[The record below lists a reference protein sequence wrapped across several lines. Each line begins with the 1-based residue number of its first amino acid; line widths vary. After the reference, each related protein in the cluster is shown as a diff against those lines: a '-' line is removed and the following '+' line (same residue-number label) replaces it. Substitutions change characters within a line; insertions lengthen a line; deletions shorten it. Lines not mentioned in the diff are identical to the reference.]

1 MLIHFDLSRIEK
13 NSIIAQKLSKKSKD
27 GKCRPKP
34 TIRKNRI
41 WCNSTVSNGCF
52 QVKNQVKNKVNSN
65 LPGKNALK
73 KKRLPLLR
81 QPLFINFPN

>member
-1 MLIHFDLSRIEK
+1 MLIHFDLSSIEK

-52 QVKNQVKNKVNSN
+52 QASNQVKNKVNSN
-65 LPGKNALK
+65 LTGKKMHK
-73 KKRLPLLR
+73 KEAAS
-81 QPLFINFPN
+81 F